1 MKKWIKEKWLHCL
14 MLPMGLYVSVQ
25 SIDWLQRGLDMTC
38 GVGVRLVIF
47 GVFFGFAGIMG
58 FVIAA
63 WNLRQRSFL
72 ERIAAHNAEGD
83 RLHKEAARSGIRL
96 AETPSRPP
104 KSL

>member
-1 MKKWIKEKWLHCL
+1 
-14 MLPMGLYVSVQ
+14 
-25 SIDWLQRGLDMTC
+25 
-38 GVGVRLVIF
+38 
-47 GVFFGFAGIMG
+47 MG

-63 WNLRQRSFL
+63 GNLRQRSFL
-72 ERIAAHNAEGD
+72 ERIAAYSAEGE